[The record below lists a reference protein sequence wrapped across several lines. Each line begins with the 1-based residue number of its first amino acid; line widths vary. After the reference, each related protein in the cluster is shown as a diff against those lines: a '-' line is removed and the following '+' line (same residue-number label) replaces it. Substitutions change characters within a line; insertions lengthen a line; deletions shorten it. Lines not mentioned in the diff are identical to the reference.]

1 MTLGEQI
8 RQARENKNLSQEEL
22 AEQLGVSRQA
32 VSKWENDSSIPQGM
46 NRELLS
52 RLLELEQPAEK
63 EEEPDNKRSITM
75 WLGWGIAALLLLLLS
90 VSLWFNYQKSSG
102 KGAGEWVKLDDDQ
115 TVSPVPHGDDSPAE
129 HYGDDFEQEVSGMIP
144 AVKSV
149 TFYDRDRQTVHDT
162 AGWYNSAEIDIILI
176 QWEGDAPDNI
186 KIFYKA
192 GNTEITENVEETK
205 LLKTQ
210 KVLEGDTAALFGID
224 ALESYTQGHFWFELD
239 YGEEVVISDTC
250 NIFYEQEYKVS
261 PRTMYY
267 IRSIDDKNIT
277 VDAVEW
283 VDVPGRRAAEL
294 GIEENESGFFIYNE
308 EELLETLALTEDCKC
323 TILDWTDSFVP
334 KDVTMEELLNI
345 LTEREGTET
354 PYILTIKNSEIVEF
368 IEQYVP

>member
-32 VSKWENDSSIPQGM
+32 VSKWENNSSIPQGM

-52 RLLELEQPAEK
+52 KLLELEQSLEAEEK
-63 EEEPDNKRSITM
+63 PDNKHSVTM
-75 WLGWGIAALLLLLLS
+75 WLGWGIAALLLLSLS
-90 VSLWFNYQKSSG
+90 VSIWFNYQKSSG
-102 KGAGEWVKLDDDQ
+102 EESGDRVKYDDDQ
-115 TVSPVPHGDDSPAE
+115 VASPVPYGDDGPVE
-129 HYGDDFEQEVSGMIP
+129 HYGNNFGQEVSGMIP

-149 TFYDRDRQTVHDT
+149 TFYDSDRQTVHDT
-162 AGWYNSAEIDIILI
+162 ADWYNSAEIDTILI
-176 QWEGDAPDNI
+176 QWEGDTPDNI

-192 GNTEITENVEETK
+192 GNTEIIENTEETK
-205 LLKTQ
+205 LLKTK

-224 ALESYTQGHFWFELD
+224 VLEPYTQGHFWFELD
-239 YGEEVVISDTC
+239 YGEEVVISDTY

-261 PRTMYY
+261 PRIMYY
-267 IRSIDDKNIT
+267 IRSIDDKKLT

-308 EELLETLALTEDCKC
+308 EESLETFIVAVDCDC
-323 TILDWTDSFVP
+323 TILDWTDNYVS
-334 KDVTMEELLNI
+334 KEVTVEALLDT
-345 LTEREGTET
+345 LTERGETGT
-354 PYILTIKNSEIVEF
+354 PYILTIENSEIVEF
-368 IEQYVP
+368 TEQYVP

>member
-22 AEQLGVSRQA
+22 ADQLGVSRQA

-52 RLLELEQPAEK
+52 KLLELEHLAGS
-63 EEEPDNKRSITM
+63 EEDSGSKRSAVM
-75 WLGWGIAALLLLLLS
+75 WLGWGIAALLLLSLS

-102 KGAGEWVKLDDDQ
+102 EGAGEWVKLDDDQ
-115 TVSPVPHGDDSPAE
+115 TASPVPHGDDSPVD
-129 HYGDDFEQEVSGMIP
+129 HYGDNLEQEVSGMIP
-144 AVKSV
+144 TVRSV
-149 TFYDRDRQTVHDT
+149 TFYDSDLQTVHDT
-162 AGWYNSAEIDIILI
+162 AGWYNSAEIDTILI
-176 QWEGDAPDNI
+176 QWEGKSPDNI
-186 KIFYKA
+186 KIFYKS
-192 GNTEITENVEETK
+192 GNTEETK
-205 LLKTQ
+205 LLKTK

-224 ALESYTQGHFWFELD
+224 VLESYTQGHFWFELD
-239 YGEEVVISDTC
+239 YGEEVVISDTY

-261 PRTMYY
+261 PRIMYY
-267 IRSIDDKNIT
+267 IKSIDDKNIT

-283 VDVPGRRAAEL
+283 VDVPSRRAAEL
-294 GIEENESGFFIYNE
+294 EIEENESGFFIYNE